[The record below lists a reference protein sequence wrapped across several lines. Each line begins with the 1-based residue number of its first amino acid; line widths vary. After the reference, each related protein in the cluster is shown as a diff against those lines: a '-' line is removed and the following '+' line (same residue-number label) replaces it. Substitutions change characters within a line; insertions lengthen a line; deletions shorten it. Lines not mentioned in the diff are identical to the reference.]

1 MYRSLKSSCELTL
14 DLKHST
20 QYLLLPFLKY
30 AKRNRTDNLFL
41 WVNSN
46 PLHSDKI
53 RFPLDFSQG
62 FFRALAASHVLY
74 NRTEQQS
81 RLLYKCHLNRRALM
95 ITGSPTTCAMMM
107 TRTDTKS
114 KGVCLDRTWLRV
126 KRDREETCFSCQVLV
141 VWSVRRL
148 MTQTV

>member
-1 MYRSLKSSCELTL
+1 MYRSLKSSCELTF

-20 QYLLLPFLKY
+20 QYLLLPFLKC

-46 PLHSDKI
+46 PLLTRT
-53 RFPLDFSQG
+53 RFGFLWFFSLG

-95 ITGSPTTCAMMM
+95 ITGNPTTCAMMM

-114 KGVCLDRTWLRV
+114 KGVCSDRT
-126 KRDREETCFSCQVLV
+126 
-141 VWSVRRL
+141 
-148 MTQTV
+148 